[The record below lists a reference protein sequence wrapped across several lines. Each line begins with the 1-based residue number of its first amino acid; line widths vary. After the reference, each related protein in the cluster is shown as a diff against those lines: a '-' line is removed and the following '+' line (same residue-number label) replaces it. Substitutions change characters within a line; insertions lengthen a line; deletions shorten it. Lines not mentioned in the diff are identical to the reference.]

1 MARAGLKKVLKTVRG
16 KRGTTRRAYWVKSAA
31 PTHAKLKRADAG
43 VSLGHSAG
51 YLGSQLGAMAGSI
64 HGARWGARQGFGL
77 YGQIGTSVVGSHF
90 GAGIGRTGG
99 TMLGYNVARV
109 TKMRESTERNLS
121 NATRL
126 AGHAVRAYNL
136 FKTVE
141 AIGQMVRR
149 HRG

>member
-43 VSLGHSAG
+43 VSLGHSAS
-51 YLGSQLGAMAGSI
+51 YLGSQLGGMAGSI

-90 GAGIGRTGG
+90 GAQLGRSGG
-99 TMLGYNVARV
+99 RMLGYNLARA
-109 TKMRESTERNLS
+109 TKMREFTERNLS
-121 NATRL
+121 GATRI
-126 AGHAVRAYNL
+126 AGHVVRAYNL

-141 AIGQMVRR
+141 AVGQMVRR

>member
-1 MARAGLKKVLKTVRG
+1 MSKAGLRKVLKTVRG

-43 VSLGHSAG
+43 VSLGHASA
-51 YLGSQLGAMAGSI
+51 YLGSQLGGMAGAM

-90 GAGIGRTGG
+90 GAQLGRSGG
-99 TMLGYNVARV
+99 AMLGYNVART
-109 TKMRESTERNLS
+109 TKMRESTERNLA
-121 NATRL
+121 NATRIV
-126 AGHAVRAYNL
+126 GHGVRAYNL